1 MQYFC
6 QADIENQPYPNSLFR
21 YRKFMELTL
30 EEEWD
35 SIKNK
40 WEPTTQLTRLI
51 IGGDCTLMR
60 ITQEYANQI
69 QIQQS

>member
-1 MQYFC
+1 
-6 QADIENQPYPNSLFR
+6 
-21 YRKFMELTL
+21 MELTL